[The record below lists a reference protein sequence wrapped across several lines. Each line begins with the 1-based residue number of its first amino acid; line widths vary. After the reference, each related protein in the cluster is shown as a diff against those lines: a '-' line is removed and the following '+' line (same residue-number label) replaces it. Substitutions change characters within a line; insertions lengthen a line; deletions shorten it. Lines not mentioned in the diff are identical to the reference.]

1 MKHLFP
7 LLLAVVV
14 VGCASVSDDAVM
26 GTKPSYLQGVSR
38 DVPNGAALRHRI
50 WTPSL
55 DETFVPQGLT
65 HAGNYLFVSSYKPTP
80 DLKSN
85 TGPCRVF
92 RIEKQTGKAA
102 GHFDIPAGTCTH
114 SGGLAYVG
122 AGKLM
127 LADTYQL
134 FLVDIDKALASGT
147 SAGAQKT
154 VKIAGGLRGSYAT
167 FDGTHAWIG
176 TWTKDATKAVMWRL
190 DRTFFDRYEGQTV
203 REDRAA
209 ESIPVPLE
217 AQGAAFDKS
226 GNLWVSASNSRWG
239 KLYRLDRQGNV
250 KAEYPM
256 VAGLEDL
263 PVDDGGQLWGLS
275 VSGSLFFLA
284 WETKFPFIF
293 RIDVGVLLCV
303 PLAKRTRL
311 KPSRPL
317 ALCGAS
323 HQVRY
328 RAFHD
333 LASNSKV

>member
-1 MKHLFP
+1 MKNPFMP
-7 LLLAVVV
+7 LLAVVL
-14 VGCASVSDDAVM
+14 VGCATVSGNAVM
-26 GTKPSYLQGVSR
+26 GTKPSYLQTVSR
-38 DVPNGAALRHRI
+38 DVPNGAALHHRI
-50 WTPSL
+50 WTPAL

-65 HAGNYLFVSSYKPTP
+65 HAGDYLFVSSYRPTP
-80 DLKSN
+80 DLRAN

-92 RIEKQTGKAA
+92 RIEKATGQAA

-122 AGKLM
+122 SGKLM

-154 VKIAGGLRGSYAT
+154 VKIAGGLRGSFAT

-190 DRTFFDRYEGQTV
+190 DPSFFDQFDGQAV
-203 REDRAA
+203 REDRALA
-209 ESIPVPLE
+209 SIPVPLE

-226 GNLWVSASNSRWG
+226 GKLWVSASNGQWG
-239 KLYRLDRQGNV
+239 KLYHLDRKGNV
-250 KAEYPM
+250 EAEYAM

-263 PVDDGGQLWGLS
+263 TVDDAGQLWGLS
-275 VSGSLFFLA
+275 ESGTMKYLA

-293 RIDVGVLLCV
+293 QIDVD
-303 PLAKRTRL
+303 AL
-311 KPSRPL
+311 K
-317 ALCGAS
+317 
-323 HQVRY
+323 
-328 RAFHD
+328 
-333 LASNSKV
+333 

>member
-1 MKHLFP
+1 MKHL
-7 LLLAVVV
+7 LTLSLTLALA
-14 VGCASVSDDAVM
+14 GCASVSGDAVM
-26 GTKPSYLQGVSR
+26 GTRPSYLQAVTA

-50 WTPSL
+50 WTPAL
-55 DETFVPQGLT
+55 DEAYVPQGLT
-65 HAGNYLFVSSYKPTP
+65 SAGRYLFVSSYKPSP
-80 DLKSN
+80 DLKAN

-92 RIEKQTGKAA
+92 RIEKATGQAA

-122 AGKLM
+122 QGRLM

-147 SAGAQKT
+147 SAGAQKA

-190 DRTFFDRYEGQTV
+190 DPSFFDQYEGQTV
-203 REDRAA
+203 REERAV

-217 AQGAAFDKS
+217 AQGAAFDQA
-226 GNLWVSASNSRWG
+226 GNLWVSASNSKWG
-239 KLYRLDRQGNV
+239 KLYRLDRQGRV
-250 KAEYPM
+250 MAEYPM

-263 PVDDGGQLWGLS
+263 TVDDAGQLWGLS
-275 VSGSLFFLA
+275 ESGTMKYLA

-293 RIDVGVLLCV
+293 RIDVGG
-303 PLAKRTRL
+303 L
-311 KPSRPL
+311 K
-317 ALCGAS
+317 
-323 HQVRY
+323 
-328 RAFHD
+328 
-333 LASNSKV
+333 